1 LLQDHSGEQRVTNI
15 ELLFD
20 LVNVFAVTHMS
31 HHLLALWPGPG
42 DLLFHHTDPTD
53 PGHILYV
60 AIYLADGKMIQAP
73 ETGENVEVV
82 PADTRSEFARGDP
95 GGPGAGRPGGR
106 KYLTNMDWLLCPI
119 DVFRS
124 FLGIDLGRRGI
135 LLKCPTGLLSRQN
148 TEIPA

>member
-1 LLQDHSGEQRVTNI
+1 MRQNRAAPASRRSQSRSLLQDHSGEQRVTNI

-20 LVNVFAVTHMS
+20 LVNVFAVTQMS

-106 KYLTNMDWLLCPI
+106 KYLT
-119 DVFRS
+119 
-124 FLGIDLGRRGI
+124 
-135 LLKCPTGLLSRQN
+135 
-148 TEIPA
+148 TEMCSICSGAQQDRVGPFARWASS